1 MAAIWQDLTHAARLL
16 RKSPGFTAAAVLT
29 LALGIGA
36 NATIFSFA
44 DAVLLR
50 ALPAPDADRIVHIYQ
65 QRPGRPESLPLS
77 FPDYLDYQRESQ
89 SFEVL
94 AAHYPGSPMHL
105 VIDGEPRAVNG
116 SVVTASY
123 FDVLQLQP
131 AAGRL
136 FTADEDRV
144 PDRDAVA
151 VISHGLWQRAFGGA
165 PSALGQTV
173 RINDHPFTIVGLMPA
188 AFTGVHNGGVG
199 SEVWIPSAMFR
210 IGYRFCSVLTER
222 GCTIIDMLGK
232 LKPGVSI
239 ARAQMEL
246 DGIATALAAAHP
258 DTNRDARTDR
268 DLGVSV
274 VSARGRGY
282 PVAENQ
288 ADAQQL
294 RLLLFAVVLL
304 LLIGCA
310 NVAGLLLSRAI
321 RRRKEIAIRLAV
333 GASRARLLRQLLTE
347 SALLAALG
355 AAAGLLIA
363 FWGKD
368 LVGSLEATDYAGRPR
383 DLRTDLSGAVFVA
396 TATITVVATMIFGIV
411 PALQASKPD
420 VVPAL
425 KDEGSAGGAARARLR
440 QVLVVGQLALAVT
453 LLVGA
458 GLLVRSVDKVLAGPG
473 FDPRP
478 LITVRL
484 RPMLV
489 NYPTDKALAFQRAV
503 IARLESMPGIV
514 SASPADF
521 PATVTAEASMPE
533 RETRVGPRYFATL
546 GVPLVE
552 GREFDERDSATA
564 PKVVV
569 VNDVMAKRI
578 SPDGRVVGRT
588 VTTETGTYE
597 IVGVVRDATY
607 YPLGMAPQAVVYRNY
622 WQPNPNGSFNRD
634 SRTIIRVNGD
644 AAAMMPAIRRA
655 IAAIDPAVP
664 ISEDYPLSQRVRYEF
679 QPVERARTL
688 IAVFAA
694 LALTLSAIGLYSVLA
709 FAVSQRT
716 REIGVRIA
724 LGASHRDVAGLVLR
738 DGLRMVAG
746 GAALGIAVAW
756 LSARLVASLLYGV
769 EARDATTFLAAPA
782 VLVAVALIA
791 CYLPA
796 RRAASVSPV
805 NALKYE

>member
-1 MAAIWQDLTHAARLL
+1 LATFWQDLTHAARLL
-16 RKSPGFTAAAVLT
+16 RKSPGFTCAAVVT

-65 QRPGRPESLPLS
+65 QRPGRTDPLPLS
-77 FPDYLDYQRESQ
+77 YPDYLDYQRESR
-89 SFEVL
+89 SFESL

-123 FDVLQLQP
+123 FDVLQLKP

-144 PDRDAVA
+144 PDRDALA
-151 VISHGLWQRAFGGA
+151 VISYGFWQRAFGGA
-165 PSALGQTV
+165 ASAIGQTV
-173 RINDHPFTIVGLMPA
+173 RINDHPFTIVGVMPA
-188 AFTGVHNGGVG
+188 EFTGVHNGGVG

-210 IGYRFCSVLTER
+210 IGYRFCSVLAER

-232 LKPGVSI
+232 LRRGVSI
-239 ARAQMEL
+239 SGAQSEL
-246 DGIATALAAAHP
+246 DGIAAGLAAAYP
-258 DTNRDARTDR
+258 NTNRDSKTNN
-268 DLGVSV
+268 DLGVTV

-282 PVAENQ
+282 PGLENAAE
-288 ADAQQL
+288 AQQL
-294 RLLLFAVVLL
+294 RLLLFAVALV

-321 RRRKEIAIRLAV
+321 RRRKEIAVRLAI
-333 GASRARLLRQLLTE
+333 GATRARLVRQLFTE
-347 SALLAALG
+347 SALLAVLG
-355 AAAGLLIA
+355 ASAGLLIA

-383 DLRTDLSGAVFVA
+383 DLRTDLSGTVFMA
-396 TATITVVATMIFGIV
+396 TAAITALATILFGVI

-425 KDEGSAGGAARARLR
+425 KDEGASGGATRARLR
-440 QVLVVGQLALAVT
+440 QALVVGQLALAVT

-458 GLLVRSVDKVLAGPG
+458 GLLVRSVEQVLAGPG

-478 LITVRL
+478 VISVRL

-503 IARLESMPGIV
+503 IARLEAMPGVV

-521 PATVTAEASMPE
+521 PPTGMTGDVTE
-533 RETRVGPRYFATL
+533 RQAGVGPRYFATL
-546 GVPLVE
+546 GVPLME
-552 GREFDERDSATA
+552 GREFDTRDSATT
-564 PKVVV
+564 PKVIV

-578 SPDGRVVGRT
+578 APDGHVTGRT
-588 VTTETGTYE
+588 ETLDGVTYE
-597 IVGVVRDATY
+597 IIGVVRDTQY
-607 YPLGMAPQAVVYRNY
+607 YQLGQPPQAVIYRNY
-622 WQPNPNGSFNRD
+622 WQPNPRGRFNRD
-634 SRTIIRVNGD
+634 SRTIIRVTGD

-655 IAAIDPAVP
+655 ISAIDPAVP
-664 ISEDYPLSQRVRYEF
+664 ISEDYPLSQRVKYEF

-688 IAVFAA
+688 LGIFAA

-724 LGASHRDVAGLVLR
+724 LGASRRDLTRLVLG
-738 DGLRMVAG
+738 DGLRMVAV
-746 GAALGIAVAW
+746 GAALGVAAAW

-769 EARDATTFLAAPA
+769 DTRDAAAFLAAPA
-782 VLVAVALIA
+782 VLIAVALIA
-791 CYLPA
+791 CYFPA
-796 RRAASVSPV
+796 RRAARVSPIA
-805 NALKYE
+805 ALKYE